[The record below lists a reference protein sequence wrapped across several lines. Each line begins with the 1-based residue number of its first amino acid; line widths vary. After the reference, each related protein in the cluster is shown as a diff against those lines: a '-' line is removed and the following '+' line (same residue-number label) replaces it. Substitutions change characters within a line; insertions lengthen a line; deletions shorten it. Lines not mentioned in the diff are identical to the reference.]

1 MSSIEHDDNGSRT
14 NLDGGGILQIKKV
27 VKHQRNQ
34 QKQTFGTKESRTNLR
49 MRETPSVSRMKGI
62 EDRSISLNMY
72 TPEGNNSRMA
82 GLAGN
87 NKSTNRSK
95 IGGNH
100 RQTKTENFDIL
111 HLTDRTAMKTL

>member
-1 MSSIEHDDNGSRT
+1 
-14 NLDGGGILQIKKV
+14 
-27 VKHQRNQ
+27 
-34 QKQTFGTKESRTNLR
+34 

-82 GLAGN
+82 GLPGN

-100 RQTKTENFDIL
+100 R
-111 HLTDRTAMKTL
+111 